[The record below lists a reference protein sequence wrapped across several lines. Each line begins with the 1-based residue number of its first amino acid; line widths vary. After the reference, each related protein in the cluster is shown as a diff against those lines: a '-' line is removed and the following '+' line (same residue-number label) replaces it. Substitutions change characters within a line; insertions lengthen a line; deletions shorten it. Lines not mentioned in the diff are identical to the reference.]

1 MAITKVTNLAT
12 GQEVVYDLPARE
24 AVIAAYAQNK
34 GMPDW
39 NTFNYEKVY
48 GSRIKSI
55 ARKDHVTWNLGD
67 WTAIEYG
74 ETPKGRGLRAA
85 HRGYGRDYGKLPR
98 LSGSS
103 RGKTVLDFLP
113 YITDAFPEG
122 SGSVQVVLQDP
133 HQAKLL
139 FDQLTRD
146 DLVETC
152 RLIHPDGHIEI
163 LKE

>member
-12 GQEVVYDLPARE
+12 GQEVTYDLPARD

-34 GMPDW
+34 GSPDW
-39 NTFNYEKVY
+39 ATWNYEKIY

-55 ARKDHVTWNLGD
+55 TRADHVTWNLGD

-122 SGSVQVVLQDP
+122 RGSVQVVLADA
-133 HQAKLL
+133 HQAKRL
-139 FDQLTRD
+139 FEELERD
-146 DLVETC
+146 VLVESC
-152 RLIHPDGHIEI
+152 RLIHPDGHIEV